1 MSTFYL
7 LPPRPLLGARFA
19 DLLTAMFPGLE
30 WSSQHWARLAEV
42 LGNTVAEQP
51 DVFIVYRDEL
61 PEGENVEQALAE
73 GFGAQPGDDL
83 IEVQP
88 GTRLAETRTS
98 RRQL

>member
-19 DLLTAMFPGLE
+19 DLLASMCPGLE
-30 WSSQHWARLAEV
+30 WSSQHWARLADV
-42 LGNTVAEQP
+42 LGNTIAEQP
-51 DVFIVYRDEL
+51 DVFVVYRDEL
-61 PEGENVEQALAE
+61 PEGESVEEALTA

-88 GTRLAETRTS
+88 GTKLAETRTN